1 MSLNGIDF
9 GVIFLYLLITVGLGI
24 YLGRRIKTGR
34 DYFLGGRKL
43 PWWAI
48 GMSLVVSDIG
58 AIDIVGI
65 AGSAYLYGIVMG
77 NFDWIGCVPVMVIAA
92 FLFIPMFWK
101 AEVST
106 VPEWLGLRYNLSVR
120 TISAVIWGAF
130 LACNLGIMLYATAV
144 MLNVLLDLNPKVMI
158 VAEEPAVFEGV
169 QARVGAKDFQ
179 FYFVQPG
186 DDVAA
191 LVAREDPNIVMVDA
205 AIAQPPPVWAE
216 ALHATER
223 SPLVLFSGVL
233 TDSGARDWVVPTEGG
248 ELSVAEAVGELG
260 RPARWNLMYSIILMG
275 VVIGLYTFFGGLT
288 AVVYTDVIQCA
299 VMMVGCFF
307 TLFYGIHRLGG
318 LGAFMEA
325 VRGLGERTQDHFHL
339 ILPADTVTPYPW
351 SGIFLGLGMVLASAY
366 WIGNQSIVQRSFA
379 ARSEGE
385 AKAAYLWGALLKV
398 LIPFAVVVPG
408 IIALAHNPNVGDA
421 DKAMAVLIRDIMPPG
436 LLGIFFG
443 AFLAA
448 LMSSV
453 DSCLNSAATLW
464 TKDIYQRFFRPQAT
478 DHHLLVVG
486 RAWTVVFIIWGIL
499 FGRFSAR
506 FESIYTLI
514 QTLLTLFQGP
524 SLAII
529 ILGVLWSRTTG
540 HGALAGL
547 LSGLGCSG
555 GLLWINAHASDPLF
569 RIADPYLYIAWWSFV
584 ISLAVTAV
592 VSLMTP
598 REPEEK
604 LRGLVYRWDRRNPR
618 PGKEAA

>member
-1 MSLNGIDF
+1 M
-9 GVIFLYLLITVGLGI
+9 
-24 YLGRRIKTGR
+24 
-34 DYFLGGRKL
+34 
-43 PWWAI
+43 
-48 GMSLVVSDIG
+48 
-58 AIDIVGI
+58 
-65 AGSAYLYGIVMG
+65 
-77 NFDWIGCVPVMVIAA
+77 
-92 FLFIPMFWK
+92 
-101 AEVST
+101 
-106 VPEWLGLRYNLSVR
+106 
-120 TISAVIWGAF
+120 
-130 LACNLGIMLYATAV
+130 
-144 MLNVLLDLNPKVMI
+144 
-158 VAEEPAVFEGV
+158 
-169 QARVGAKDFQ
+169 
-179 FYFVQPG
+179 
-186 DDVAA
+186 
-191 LVAREDPNIVMVDA
+191 
-205 AIAQPPPVWAE
+205 
-216 ALHATER
+216 
-223 SPLVLFSGVL
+223 
-233 TDSGARDWVVPTEGG
+233 
-248 ELSVAEAVGELG
+248 
-260 RPARWNLMYSIILMG
+260 
-275 VVIGLYTFFGGLT
+275 
-288 AVVYTDVIQCA
+288 
-299 VMMVGCFF
+299 
-307 TLFYGIHRLGG
+307 
-318 LGAFMEA
+318 
-325 VRGLGERTQDHFHL
+325 
-339 ILPADTVTPYPW
+339 
-351 SGIFLGLGMVLASAY
+351 
-366 WIGNQSIVQRSFA
+366 
-379 ARSEGE
+379 
-385 AKAAYLWGALLKV
+385 LKV

-486 RAWTVVFIIWGIL
+486 RAWTGVFIIWGIL

-555 GLLWINAHASDPLF
+555 GLLWINAHASVPLF